1 MGGLETVALNRN
13 CWETSSSRNTTHS
26 TTARVNTLHST
37 QDARQAK
44 MQYQHATRNTQQQG
58 ATRAT
63 TKPPNVALLNCC
75 TVKLLGEYTARGGVC
90 LSPSLS
96 IHPLLRT
103 GERPRRSLVA
113 EVKSLGSCISTNR
126 DEVLSLLDQEQRHFV
141 PFKRA
146 QPSITNTPACLLCC
160 FVWYVMRCDTMLC
173 DAVRCSAMGCDAV
186 RSPFICI
193 RCLLVVCALPAC
205 LIYVWRPIF
214 TCALDPAASAANT
227 DRPVLR
233 RQGTP

>member
-1 MGGLETVALNRN
+1 MGDIIITQHNALNNSAREHAALN
-13 CWETSSSRNTTHS
+13 TRRKTSQNAIS
-26 TTARVNTLHST
+26 
-37 QDARQAK
+37 
-44 MQYQHATRNTQQQG
+44 TRNTQQQG

-160 FVWYVMRCDTMLC
+160 FVWYVMRCDTMRC